1 MQRKFEPRL
10 VRRPRTTTDVALRR
24 WVMAS
29 STSSVS
35 SRSSADLQAFDAGST
50 KARGACA
57 SFDRFSEHRISPELQ
72 MGLTDN
78 LTSKPVNLIGF
89 DPRVGAATIRT
100 EASVGGFGRSTQ

>member
-1 MQRKFEPRL
+1 
-10 VRRPRTTTDVALRR
+10 
-24 WVMAS
+24 
-29 STSSVS
+29 
-35 SRSSADLQAFDAGST
+35 
-50 KARGACA
+50 
-57 SFDRFSEHRISPELQ
+57 